1 MRNLLKLFAVILLI
15 GTTAT
20 VNAQTLKFGHIDLQ
34 ALVQIMP
41 EATTAQTELNNFQND
56 IEDVFGG
63 MQTELQQKYAEFEQ
77 LAEDASQVKR
87 DAKVTEIQ
95 DLNQRIE
102 NYRNTVQQQLQQ
114 KQAEVLQPIYEKA
127 QKAVEEVAKEQ
138 GLIYVFDVN
147 ALHYMSNQSVDILPL
162 VKKKL
167 GIE

>member
-1 MRNLLKLFAVILLI
+1 LI

-34 ALVQIMP
+34 ALVQVMP
-41 EATTAQTELNNFQND
+41 EATTAQTELNNFQKD

-77 LAEDASQVKR
+77 LGEEISEVKR
-87 DAKVTEIQ
+87 NAKITEIQ
-95 DLNQRIE
+95 DAQQRIE
-102 NYRNTVQQQLQQ
+102 NYRSTAQQQIQQ
-114 KQAEVLQPIYEKA
+114 KNAEVFQPIIQKA
-127 QKAVEEVAKEQ
+127 QKAVEDVAKEQ